1 MPGWDDFA
9 GQEIAS
15 GIRTNEPVIAFEDTA
30 TRTVLNNLAA
40 IKGLIPKISK
50 VIIRETR
57 VEDNPLDQYFR
68 KSRLPY
74 GVGFEDFQFVDGAV
88 NKKNDGTCVPFG
100 NPEGV
105 SQLNLINLAWSFDV
119 SIYDREI
126 DKAVLGPDEVGQ
138 YVAQKMRTMRK
149 GHVALKKSAEIQL
162 ISDVIDG
169 TRSITSTDQSDGQG
183 NTVTYAPTIT
193 GYAGQ
198 ILDDS
203 IVLAPL
209 ATGTVPAFAS
219 ASDALTVAKSLQN
232 AAAEMMV
239 ESTDYSA
246 LGVNTFCLQQ
256 PLLIMETKTLNAI
269 DNAWA
274 MDGSDK
280 KIPTRTFREFARSFA
295 DIVEIPKF
303 AELPTNASYADKRL
317 GAVLIDR
324 DSLSEALVWEDTESQ
339 RCSKQRMTGF
349 NLGGSSTLAVYRGN
363 PAAAYLFD
371 TE

>member
-1 MPGWDDFA
+1 MPTFADFA

-15 GIRTNEPVIAFEDTA
+15 GIRTNEPVIAFETTA
-30 TRTVLNNLAA
+30 DRTVLNNIAA

-74 GVGFEDFQFVDGAV
+74 GVGFEDFQFAEGAV
-88 NKKNDGTCVPFG
+88 NKKNDGTCVPYG
-100 NPEGV
+100 NPDGIA
-105 SQLNLINLAWSFDV
+105 QLNLINLAWSFDV

-149 GHVALKKSAEIQL
+149 GYVSLKKNAMLQL
-162 ISDVIDG
+162 LSDVIDG
-169 TRSITSTDQSDGQG
+169 TRSIASTDQSDGNG
-183 NTVTYAPTIT
+183 NSVTYAPNIT

-203 IVLAPL
+203 IVLPAL
-209 ATGTVPAFAS
+209 TSGTVPAFAS
-219 ASDALTVAKSLQN
+219 ASDALTVAKTLQD
-232 AAAEMMV
+232 AAAEMMT
-239 ESTDYSA
+239 ESSA
-246 LGVNTFCLQQ
+246 WNKRGIETFCLER
-256 PLLIMETKTLNAI
+256 PLLIMETRTLNAI

-280 KIPTRTFREFARSFA
+280 KIPTRTFREFARTFSEV
-295 DIVEIPKF
+295 VEVPKF
-303 AELPTNASYADKRL
+303 ADLPTNSSYTDKRL

-324 DSLSEALVWEDTESQ
+324 DSLSEAIVWEDTESQ
-339 RCSKQRMTGF
+339 RCAKSRMTGF
-349 NLGGSSTLAVYRGN
+349 NLGGASTLAIYRGN

-371 TE
+371 TQ